1 MLMPDEINK
10 TQSKYENKF
19 RSTLFNFTQLS
30 VLELMSLANATHLSV
45 RFVRDPFTS
54 RLYAQTRHSFIY
66 SPNV

>member
-45 RFVRDPFTS
+45 RCVRDPFTS